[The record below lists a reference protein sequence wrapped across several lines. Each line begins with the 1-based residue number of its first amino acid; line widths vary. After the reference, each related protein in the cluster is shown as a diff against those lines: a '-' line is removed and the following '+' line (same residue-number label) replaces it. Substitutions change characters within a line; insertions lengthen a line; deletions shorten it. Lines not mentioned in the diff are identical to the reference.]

1 MGQEDNIAYSEEVLA
16 FVAIANA
23 FTQFI
28 EQPDE
33 QKLTGYVDRAHKLL
47 PELYFRATQLPKV
60 NAEYEEFNQRFVTEE
75 DYDFHRDRL
84 MKKFG
89 QYDTFEEVFD
99 PNRLEAEDYVGE
111 SIAENLAD
119 IYQDIKDF
127 VLLYQVGSNE
137 VMYEAIWEL
146 RQSFENYWGQ
156 KLVNTLR
163 AIHQLRFSPEEL
175 DESESN
181 QNENTIFKNPDTSN
195 WFLSRRQEDFRDE

>member
-1 MGQEDNIAYSEEVLA
+1 MGQEDKIVYAEEVLA

-28 EQPDE
+28 EQPDAHS
-33 QKLTGYVDRAHKLL
+33 LTNYVDSAHKLL

-60 NAEYEEFNQRFVTEE
+60 SSEFEEFNQRFVTEE
-75 DYDFHRDRL
+75 DYEYHRSRL
-84 MKKFG
+84 LNKFG

-99 PNRLEAEDYVGE
+99 PNRLEAEEYVGE
-111 SIAENLAD
+111 SISENLTD

-127 VLLYQVGSNE
+127 VLLYQIGSNE
-137 VMYEAIWEL
+137 VMYEALWEL

-163 AIHQLRFSPEEL
+163 AVHQLRFSPEEL
-175 DESESN
+175 DENGSN